1 MMNTAESI
9 GALSN
14 IPKDV
19 PPQAMP
25 MGGVEQASASYISLP
40 EFISGVLPD
49 DFPLD
54 PENLEKA
61 IRTLVPDKGQ
71 QGILMFE
78 LDEMTKNI
86 TEGM

>member
-25 MGGVEQASASYISLP
+25 MGGVEQASAS
-40 EFISGVLPD
+40 
-49 DFPLD
+49 
-54 PENLEKA
+54 
-61 IRTLVPDKGQ
+61 
-71 QGILMFE
+71 
-78 LDEMTKNI
+78 
-86 TEGM
+86 

>member
-14 IPKDV
+14 IPKDM
-19 PPQAMP
+19 PQQQ
-25 MGGVEQASASYISLP
+25 GVQQVGFNSLGEMLSA
-40 EFISGVLPD
+40 LPD

-54 PENLEKA
+54 PENIERA
-61 IRTLVPDKGQ
+61 IREIGGDKGQ
-71 QGILMFE
+71 QGILIYE
-78 LDEMTKNI
+78 LDELTRNL